1 MKEIDQILRHLVT
14 NNIDTLKE
22 SMAHRDVRIL
32 SSLYKNISGPN
43 FITEN
48 QGRLI
53 VKIFNEN
60 KKIVSQLVEDIDS
73 SLGDPKW
80 SKPFRPADKTK
91 RIYVEFEKESS
102 PVIAIEFAFS
112 TAIRQKIMA
121 MNKVLSGLV
130 QVTSGKL
137 YYASYTEKNIVALID
152 GVKGLGFDVDEK
164 LMEFYEIIKSWSKT
178 EIESKFAFDNITHE
192 QFLKKIKAELNE
204 DSVTNPMLVADRSVR
219 YQYFTKKSEKEPE
232 NTTEII
238 ANRYSTKVW
247 IDKSKFSL
255 DNIFESLVELNRLPT
270 LLVFDSYGTKESAKE
285 LAKISE
291 ILEKNGIT
299 DNVGIYFRLANDEQ
313 GKEFNQLISQKKY
326 NCVLTPDTKI
336 VGVQSGKIPK
346 FLLKNDWKPMSV
358 ISIGNSLRHNK
369 TAVYANCCDLVIT
382 YTDKEPL
389 YEPKIAWE

>member
-1 MKEIDQILRHLVT
+1 MKEIDQILRYLVVQH
-14 NNIDTLKE
+14 IASLKE

-32 SSLYKNISGPN
+32 SSLYKNIAGPT

-60 KKIVSQLVEDIDS
+60 KQTLSQFVEEFDS
-73 SLGDPKW
+73 ALGDPKW

-91 RIYVEFEKESS
+91 RIYVEFETENS

-121 MNKVLSGLV
+121 MNKVLSGLI

-152 GVKGLGFDVDEK
+152 GVKGMGFDVDEK
-164 LMEFYEIIKSWSKT
+164 LMEFYEIIKSWSKN
-178 EIESKFAFDNITHE
+178 EVESKFAFGNITHE
-192 QFLKKIKAELNE
+192 QFLKKIKDEVPADADIN
-204 DSVTNPMLVADRSVR
+204 SAIVADRSVR
-219 YQYFTKKSEKEPE
+219 FQYFTEKSGKSPE
-232 NTTEII
+232 STTEII

-247 IDKSKFSL
+247 IDNSKFSL
-255 DNIFESLVELNRLPT
+255 DDVFASLIELNRLPA
-270 LLVFDSYGTKESAKE
+270 LLVFDSYNAKNSANE
-285 LAKISE
+285 LLKISE

-299 DNVGIYFRLANDEQ
+299 DNVGIYFRLSNDEH
-313 GKEFNQLISQKKY
+313 GKEFNQVISQKKY

-358 ISIGNSLRHNK
+358 ISIGNTLRHNK
-369 TAVYANCCDLVIT
+369 TAVYANCCDLVIS